1 MNSHQFKEK
10 LLLIRL
16 KKKDP
21 NAYAEVYDLYVTPIY
36 RFIYFKVATQQDAE
50 DLTSE
55 VFLKIWQYIT
65 ETDHDIDNLRALLYR
80 TARNLVIDSY
90 RRKATR
96 DLVQDIE
103 ILENIRD
110 EKQQTLLLHIETVV
124 DMRNMERVLRKMKD
138 EYREVLIL
146 RYIDELSIAEIA
158 NVLEKTKGS
167 VRVLIHRA
175 LKVARDL
182 AEQASQTDSK
192 LQNVKPSN

>member
-1 MNSHQFKEK
+1 MKSSKINEK

-21 NAYAEVYDLYVTPIY
+21 DAYGEIYDLYVTPIY

-55 VFLKIWQYIT
+55 VFLKIWVYIT
-65 ETDHDIDNLRALLYR
+65 DTDHKIDNLRALLYR

-90 RRKATR
+90 RKKAKR
-96 DLVQDIE
+96 DLVQGTEVLNTIA
-103 ILENIRD
+103 D
-110 EKQQTLLLHIETVV
+110 EKQQSLLVNIEIGIE
-124 DMRNMERVLRKMKD
+124 MKNIEKILRKMKD

-146 RYIDELSIAEIA
+146 RYIEELSISEIA
-158 NVLEKTKGS
+158 KVLEKTKGS
-167 VRVLIHRA
+167 VRVVLHRA

-182 AEQASQTDSK
+182 SN
-192 LQNVKPSN
+192 QNGKKIN